1 MTPQEIQSY
10 SVKMAEMMGWPTH
23 RSSLQLTGKRKIT
36 SIPINYNFHSEWSA
50 QIEVWQKVYDKNLDL
65 VVEGKID
72 HVKEFMQLRE
82 SFMHRI
88 DRGTPLDSFAI
99 LCKAIDLIETKK

>member
-50 QIEVWQKVYDKNLDL
+50 QIEVWQKVYAKLTEISVSIL
-65 VVEGKID
+65 PFELLE
-72 HVKEFMQLRE
+72 EF
-82 SFMHRI
+82 HI
-88 DRGTPLDSFAI
+88 AINVGTPLDSFAI